1 MFRWLRKPQIKAIL
15 PKIDLSALWPGEIS
29 VKILEPDAKDG
40 NVSLGELVAISQLV
54 KLRNP
59 LKIFEIGTFDGRTT
73 LNLALNSPPGGRI
86 FTLDLPPTWT
96 YDVQVKKDI
105 GCRGDRKFIG
115 KVETGFR
122 FRGKEVSKKIEQLF
136 GDSTRFDFSPYQ
148 NSMDFIFVDGSHA
161 YEYVL
166 KDSENALKM
175 IKPGGI
181 ILFHDYNT
189 SWPGVTK
196 ALNEL
201 FASDLRFKDLK
212 HISGT
217 SLVCLTVV

>member
-15 PKIDLSALWPGEIS
+15 PKIELGALWPDEIS

-40 NVSLGELVAISQLV
+40 NVSLGELVIISQLV

-73 LNLALNSPPGGRI
+73 LNMALNSSPNTEI
-86 FTLDLPPTWT
+86 FTLDLPPRKSDFPTE
-96 YDVQVKKDI
+96 V
-105 GCRGDRKFIG
+105 GLPLAGGDKKFIG

-122 FRGKEVSKKIEQLF
+122 FKGKEASKKIKQLL
-136 GDSTRFDFSPYQ
+136 GDSAKFDFSPFY
-148 NSMDFIFVDGSHA
+148 NSMDFVFVDGSHA

-166 KDSENALKM
+166 KDSESALKM
-175 IKPGGI
+175 IKPGGV

-201 FASDLRFKDLK
+201 FTSNPRFKNLR
-212 HISGT
+212 HISQT
-217 SLVCLTVV
+217 SLAILSP

>member
-1 MFRWLRKPQIKAIL
+1 MYKYSMFRWLRKPQIKAIL

-59 LKIFEIGTFDGRTT
+59 LKIFEIGTFDGRMA
-73 LNLALNSPPGGRI
+73 LNLALNSPPQAAI
-86 FTLDLPPTWT
+86 YTLDLAPGETAET
-96 YDVQVKKDI
+96 SA
-105 GCRGDRKFIG
+105 GGDKKFIG

-122 FRGKEVSKKIEQLF
+122 FKGREVSKKIEQLF

>member
-1 MFRWLRKPQIKAIL
+1 MYKYSMFRWLRKPQIKAII
-15 PKIDLSALWPGEIS
+15 PKIELSALWPDEIS

-40 NVSLGELVAISQLV
+40 NVSLGELIVISQLI

-59 LKIFEIGTFDGRTT
+59 LKIFEIGTFDGRTA
-73 LNLALNSPPGGRI
+73 LNMALNSSPQTAI
-86 FTLDLPPTWT
+86 YTLDLAPGEAAESST
-96 YDVQVKKDI
+96 
-105 GCRGDRKFIG
+105 GGDKKFIG

-122 FRGKEVSKKIEQLF
+122 FKGKEASKKINQLL
-136 GDSTRFDFSPYQ
+136 GDSAKFDFAPYQ
-148 NSMDFIFVDGSHA
+148 NSMDFVFVDGSHA

-166 KDSENALKM
+166 KDSESALKI

-201 FASDLRFKDLK
+201 YQNDSRFKNLK

-217 SLVCLTVV
+217 SLVILSLV

>member
-15 PKIDLSALWPGEIS
+15 PKIELGALWPDEIS

-40 NVSLGELVAISQLV
+40 NVSLGELVIISQLV

-73 LNLALNSPPGGRI
+73 LNMALNSSPNTEI
-86 FTLDLPPTWT
+86 FTLDLPPRTS
-96 YDVQVKKDI
+96 DFQLEV
-105 GCRGDRKFIG
+105 GLPLAGGDKKFIG

-122 FRGKEVSKKIEQLF
+122 FKGKEASKKIKQLL
-136 GDSTRFDFSPYQ
+136 GDSAKFDFSPFY
-148 NSMDFIFVDGSHA
+148 NSMDFVFVDGSHA

-166 KDSENALKM
+166 KDSESALKM
-175 IKPGGI
+175 IKPGGV

-201 FASDLRFKDLK
+201 FTSNPRFKNLR
-212 HISGT
+212 HISQT
-217 SLVCLTVV
+217 SLAILSP